1 MKLQDLTRFIESGDV
16 GSIVFL
22 HVPRKPDAEAC
33 ELWEVWAYDHE
44 GSRTLAPW
52 GNRLAVGRTGEPK
65 TYTSIDRAY
74 SAMRQLGYAGPITID
89 G

>member
-1 MKLQDLTRFIESGDV
+1 MKLQELTRFIESGDV

-22 HVPRKPDAEAC
+22 RAGES
-33 ELWEVWAYDHE
+33 WEVWAYDHE
-44 GSRTLAPW
+44 DSRTLSPW
-52 GNRLAVGRTGEPK
+52 GNRLAVGRTGDPK

-74 SAMRQLGYAGPITID
+74 SAIRQLGYAGPITID